1 MRWSAIGAGCVQCGR
16 ESFEIKSEMPR
27 LYSATGCA
35 QEPAPHE
42 LGLEP
47 SGTEPEK
54 MLATAL
60 AEKF

>member
-1 MRWSAIGAGCVQCGR
+1 MQCGR